1 MALDESDRDP
11 FALADDAAR
20 VLAERTGVAEHD
32 VAVVLG
38 SGWAAAAD
46 QLGEV
51 VADVALGSLPG
62 FPAPKVVGHR
72 NIARSVRVGDQATLV
87 LGGRSHLYEGHGP
100 ATVVHGVRTAIAA
113 GCRVIVLTNAA
124 GGLDRRWAPGQPVL
138 IGDQLNLSGTSAM
151 AGDAPPP
158 DKPGRFCDMSNAY
171 SPRLRALAR
180 EVEPGL
186 PEGVYA
192 GMFGGAYETPAE
204 IKMLATL
211 GADLVG
217 MSTVLETIAAR
228 HLGAEVFGVSLVT
241 NMAAGIL
248 EEVLDHSDVIAAAAA
263 AEPRMIGLLRGVIE
277 RL

>member
-1 MALDESDRDP
+1 MAPEHSDP

-20 VLAERTGVAEHD
+20 VLAARTGVESHD

-51 VADVALGSLPG
+51 VADVTLGSLPG
-62 FPAPKVVGHR
+62 FPAPKVSGHR
-72 NIARSVRVGDQATLV
+72 NVARSVRIGGQSTLV
-87 LGGRSHLYEGHGP
+87 LGGRSHLYEGHP
-100 ATVVHGVRTAIAA
+100 ASTVAHGVRTAIAA
-113 GCRVIVLTNAA
+113 GCRVVVLTNAA
-124 GGLDRRWAPGQPVL
+124 GGLNRDWSPGQPVL
-138 IGDQLNLSGTSAM
+138 ISDQLNLTGTSSM
-151 AGDAPPP
+151 AGDAPPD

-171 SPRLRALAR
+171 TPRLRDLAHD
-180 EVEPGL
+180 VDPDL

-204 IKMLATL
+204 IRMLATL

-217 MSTVLETIAAR
+217 MSTVLEAIAAR
-228 HLGAEVFGVSLVT
+228 HLGAEILGVSLVT

-248 EEVLDHSDVIAAAAA
+248 DETLDHADVLAAATA

>member
-1 MALDESDRDP
+1 MAPEHSDP

-20 VLAERTGVAEHD
+20 VLAARTGVESHD

-62 FPAPKVVGHR
+62 FPAPKVSGHR
-72 NIARSVRVGDQATLV
+72 NVARSVRIGGRSTLV
-87 LGGRSHLYEGHGP
+87 LGGRSHLYEGHP
-100 ATVVHGVRTAIAA
+100 AATVVHGVRTAIAA
-113 GCRVIVLTNAA
+113 GCRVVVLTNAA
-124 GGLDRRWAPGQPVL
+124 GGLNRDWSPGQPVL
-138 IGDQLNLSGTSAM
+138 ISDQLNLTGTSSM
-151 AGDAPPP
+151 AGDAPPD

-171 SPRLRALAR
+171 TPRLRDLAHD
-180 EVEPGL
+180 VDPDL

-204 IKMLATL
+204 IRMLATL

-217 MSTVLETIAAR
+217 MSTVLEAIAAR
-228 HLGAEVFGVSLVT
+228 HLGAEILGVSLVT

-248 EEVLDHSDVIAAAAA
+248 DETLDHADVLAAATA